1 MERAALPDLPGP
13 SQELG
18 EAEDAREVPSP
29 GARDRAIKT
38 EI

>member
-1 MERAALPDLPGP
+1 MERAALPDVPGP
-13 SQELG
+13 SQDMG
-18 EAEDAREVPSP
+18 EAEVAREVPGP

>member
-1 MERAALPDLPGP
+1 MERAALPDVPGP

-18 EAEDAREVPSP
+18 EAEDAREVPGP